1 MKMKKMTFWAVG
13 MIALMMTSVPV
24 KAQSLKDLLGKATEV
39 VQAVTGADS
48 VKMVGN
54 WTYSGSSIE
63 FESDN
68 LLSKAG
74 GGVAANAAEKKLDE
88 YLTKVG
94 IKAGNTKFA
103 FAQDSTLTISWNGK
117 VKKGTY
123 SYDASTKKVTLK
135 FGKLLTISP
144 KLTAKSSEL
153 DLLFE
158 ADKLLK
164 LITSITSKS
173 GNATLQSISS
183 LANNYDGMLLGL
195 ALKKE

>member
-144 KLTAKSSEL
+144 KVTAKSSEL

-158 ADKLLK
+158 ADKLFK
-164 LITSITSKS
+164 LITYITSKS

>member
-164 LITSITSKS
+164 LITYITSKS

>member
-1 MKMKKMTFWAVG
+1 MTFWAVG

>member
-103 FAQDSTLTISWNGK
+103 FAQDSTLTVSWNGK

-144 KLTAKSSEL
+144 KVTAKSSEL

-158 ADKLLK
+158 ADKLFK
-164 LITSITSKS
+164 LITYITSKS

>member
-1 MKMKKMTFWAVG
+1 MKMKTMTRWAVG
-13 MIALMMTSVPV
+13 MIALMMTAVPV
-24 KAQSLKDLLGKATEV
+24 QAQTLKDLLGKATEV
-39 VQAVTGADS
+39 VESVTGKGS
-48 VKMVGN
+48 VEMVGS

-68 LLSKAG
+68 VLSKAG
-74 GGVAANAAEKKLDE
+74 GAVAANTVEKKLDE

-94 IKAGNTKFA
+94 IKAGNTKFT
-103 FAQDSTLTISWNGK
+103 FAADSTLTVSWNGK
-117 VKKGTY
+117 EKKGTY
-123 SYDASTKKVTLK
+123 SYDASTKKVTLQFSK
-135 FGKLLTISP
+135 VLTISP
-144 KLTAKSSEL
+144 KVTATSSEL

-164 LITSITSKS
+164 LITYITSKS
-173 GNATLQSISS
+173 SNATLKSISS

>member
-1 MKMKKMTFWAVG
+1 MEMKKMTFWAVG

-158 ADKLLK
+158 ADKLFK
-164 LITSITSKS
+164 LITYITSKS

>member
-1 MKMKKMTFWAVG
+1 MKMKTMTLWAVG
-13 MIALMMTSVPV
+13 MIVLMMTAVPC

-39 VQAVTGADS
+39 VQAVTGTGS
-48 VKMVGN
+48 VNMEGTWV
-54 WTYSGSSIE
+54 YSGSSIE

-74 GGVAANAAEKKLDE
+74 GSVAANAAEKKLNE

-94 IKAGNTKFA
+94 IKEGNTKFA
-103 FAQDSTLTISWNGK
+103 FAQDSTFTVTWNGK

-123 SYDASTKKVTLK
+123 SYDASTKKVTLA
-135 FGKLLTISP
+135 FGKLLTIHP
-144 KLTAKSSEL
+144 KLTATNSEL

-164 LITSITSKS
+164 LITYLTSKS
-173 GNATLQSISS
+173 GNSTLQGISS
-183 LANNYDGMLLGL
+183 LANNYDGMLMGL

>member
-1 MKMKKMTFWAVG
+1 MEMKKMTFWAVG

-164 LITSITSKS
+164 LITYITSKS

>member
-1 MKMKKMTFWAVG
+1 MTFLAIGLV
-13 MIALMMTSVPV
+13 ALMMTSVPA
-24 KAQSLKDLLGKATEV
+24 KAQSLKDLLGKAAEV

-48 VKMVGN
+48 VKMVGS

-68 LLSKAG
+68 VLSKAG
-74 GGVAANAAEKKLDE
+74 GSVAANAAEKKLDE

-94 IKAGNTKFA
+94 IKAGNTKFT
-103 FAQDSTLTISWNGK
+103 FAQDSTLTVNWNGK
-117 VKKGTY
+117 EKQGTY

-144 KLTAKSSEL
+144 KVTSTNSEL

-164 LITSITSKS
+164 LITYITSKS

>member
-1 MKMKKMTFWAVG
+1 MTFWAVG

-117 VKKGTY
+117 V
-123 SYDASTKKVTLK
+123 
-135 FGKLLTISP
+135 
-144 KLTAKSSEL
+144 
-153 DLLFE
+153 
-158 ADKLLK
+158 
-164 LITSITSKS
+164 
-173 GNATLQSISS
+173 
-183 LANNYDGMLLGL
+183 
-195 ALKKE
+195 